1 MTTVQQV
8 EAAAALFHSHG
19 LGTPTEAR
27 STPFTSPP
35 ALKAAAAEQLPLEAG
50 KTADTEGAVTLA
62 IAAPNQEE
70 AALWASGNYAAR

>member
-27 STPFTSPP
+27 STPFTSPA
-35 ALKAAAAEQLPLEAG
+35 ALKAAAAEPLEAG
-50 KTADTEGAVTLA
+50 KSADTEGAVTLA
-62 IAAPNQEE
+62 TAAANQEE
-70 AALWASGNYAAR
+70 AALWASGSYAAR